1 MSQRFRNNFLLGE
14 SREWY
19 PMVPLGSG
27 IGPWKFDCCYS
38 SMSAKTMQNPAA
50 MEKMSILGPVSGNPK
65 ILAPFP
71 KWKRSSRA
79 QLKTVTTCL
88 CGQITSGS
96 TLK

>member
-19 PMVPLGSG
+19 PTVPLGSR

-38 SMSAKTMQNPAA
+38 SMSAKTRQNPAA
-50 MEKMSILGPVSGNPK
+50 MKKMSTLGPVSGNPK

-79 QLKTVTTCL
+79 QLKAVTTRL
-88 CGQITSGS
+88 YGQITSGS